1 MSALVPP
8 LQAPDR
14 IDITALTG
22 AARLLVALDFDGV
35 IAPLRDDPAQS
46 TPVPE
51 SAAAVESL
59 AALPDTA
66 VGYISGRNV
75 AALKD
80 LSRAPERVLFVGSHG
95 VEQDFSGLTA
105 GTPAGVPAGGPAG
118 GPAGT
123 SADAVDPDDPFRY
136 SAAPDDGERALLA
149 RLDAEFERIA
159 AATPAAG
166 HGELRIERKP
176 LGATFH
182 TRGCSPERAE
192 FFTAELRRFAADH
205 PELRSLDG
213 HDMVEFG
220 VRMHTKG
227 DGLDTMIERT
237 EATAALYI
245 GDDTTDEDAFAHL
258 AARQESGFP
267 GLSIRVGTADTRAQA
282 RIGSTDDVAA
292 FLTRLARER
301 AAHVRR

>member
-1 MSALVPP
+1 MSTLVPH
-8 LQAPDR
+8 LQAPAA

-35 IAPLRDDPAQS
+35 IAPLRDDPARS

-51 SAAAVESL
+51 SAAAVEAL

-66 VGYISGRNV
+66 VGYISGRDV

-80 LSRAPERVLFVGSHG
+80 LSRAPQRVLFVGSHG
-95 VEQDFSGLTA
+95 VEQDFSGLAA
-105 GTPAGVPAGGPAG
+105 GDPAGAPAGA
-118 GPAGT
+118 
-123 SADAVDPDDPFRY
+123 SADAADPDDPFRY

-237 EATAALYI
+237 GASAALYI

-258 AARQESGFP
+258 TARQESGFP

-282 RIGSTDDVAA
+282 RIGSTEDVAVL
-292 FLTRLARER
+292 LTRLARER
-301 AAHVRR
+301 AAHVHG

>member
-1 MSALVPP
+1 MTALSPP
-8 LQAPDR
+8 LQAPEA
-14 IDITALTG
+14 IDITALTT

-35 IAPLRDDPAQS
+35 IAPLQDDPSTS
-46 TPVPE
+46 TPVAE
-51 SAAAVESL
+51 SATAVEAL
-59 AALPDTA
+59 AALPGTA
-66 VGYISGRNV
+66 VGYISGRDV

-80 LSRAPERVLFVGSHG
+80 LSRAPARALFVGSHG
-95 VEQDFSGLTA
+95 VEQDFSGLAA
-105 GTPAGVPAGGPAG
+105 GWPAGFPAT
-118 GPAGT
+118 T
-123 SADAVDPDDPFRY
+123 SAGSPDPDDPFRY
-136 SAAPDDGERALLA
+136 SAAPDAGERALLE

-159 AATPAAG
+159 AATPSTG

-192 FFTAELRRFAADH
+192 FFTAELRRFASAH
-205 PELRSLDG
+205 PELRSLTG

-227 DGLDTMIERT
+227 DGLDTMIERAQ
-237 EATAALYI
+237 ATAALYI

-258 AARQESGFP
+258 ADRQDSGFP

-282 RIGSTDDVAA
+282 RLGSTDDVAA

-301 AAHVRR
+301 AAHVGG